1 LIRAALK
8 EAANPINRIFKPAYV
23 KKAELVV
30 AGITAARFTRS
41 R

>member
-1 LIRAALK
+1 MK
-8 EAANPINRIFKPAYV
+8 EALNPINRIFKPSYA
-23 KKAELVV
+23 KKADLVV

>member
-1 LIRAALK
+1 LIEASLKIAL
-8 EAANPINRIFKPAYV
+8 NPINRIFKPTLV

>member
-1 LIRAALK
+1 MK
-8 EAANPINRIFKPAYV
+8 EALNPINRIFKPSYV

-30 AGITAARFTRS
+30 AGISAAGFTGS